1 MGITVKRPEKIVEFC
16 TDIGLQSEWEAAGEE
31 LNTLRK
37 REQVDAR
44 MTGESKAVRALKARI
59 QELENRMLDSI
70 VVFTLR
76 ALPRKRWVELEE
88 EHPPRDDNEDD
99 KRYGVNVS
107 TFIDAV
113 MVEPGTV
120 ASVRYK
126 ASGERVDFDAAGE
139 WQALADDMS
148 NAQWEQF
155 AIPLLLVN
163 RGTVTPGFNRA
174 AWQKT
179 PSSGSK

>member
-16 TDIGLQSEWEAAGEE
+16 TDLGLQSEWEAAGED
-31 LNTLRK
+31 LKTARQ

-44 MTGESKAVRALKARI
+44 MTGESKEVRGLKDKI
-59 QELENRMLDSI
+59 QELENRMLDSV

-76 ALPRKRWVELEE
+76 ALPRKRWAELEA
-88 EHPPRDDNEDD
+88 EHPPREDHEDD
-99 KRYGVNVS
+99 KRYGVNVGA
-107 TFIDAV
+107 FIDAV

-120 ASVRYK
+120 ASVTYK
-126 ASGERVDFDAAGE
+126 ASGERVEFAPVTD
-139 WQALADDMS
+139 WLPLADEMS

-174 AWQKT
+174 AWQRT

>member
-1 MGITVKRPEKIVEFC
+1 MGITIKRPEKIVEFC
-16 TDIGLQSEWEAAGEE
+16 TDIGLQSEWESASEE
-31 LNTLRK
+31 LVRVKK
-37 REQVDAR
+37 REQADAR
-44 MTGESKAVRALKARI
+44 MTGESKASRELKRRI
-59 QELENRMLDSI
+59 QELENQMLDSI

-76 ALPRKRWVELEE
+76 ALPRKRWVELEA
-88 EHPPRDDNEDD
+88 EHPPREDHEDD

-120 ASVRYK
+120 ASVVNK
-126 ASGERVDFDAAGE
+126 ATGERIEFAPAEDWVP
-139 WQALADDMS
+139 LADEMS

-174 AWQKT
+174 AWQRT

>member
-16 TDIGLQSEWEAAGEE
+16 TDLALQAVWEAAGEE
-31 LNTLRK
+31 LATVKK
-37 REQVDAR
+37 REQADAR
-44 MTGESKAVRALKARI
+44 MTGESKAVRDLKKRI
-59 QELENRMLDSI
+59 QELENQMLDSI

-76 ALPRKRWVELEE
+76 ALPRKRWVELEA
-88 EHPPRDDNEDD
+88 EHPPREDNDED
-99 KRYGVNVS
+99 KRYGVNVG

-120 ASVRYK
+120 AKVAYK
-126 ASGERVDFDAAGE
+126 GSGERVDFDPASE
-139 WQALADDMS
+139 WQSLADEMS

-174 AWQKT
+174 AWHRT

>member
-1 MGITVKRPEKIVEFC
+1 VSITVKRPEKIVEFC
-16 TDIGLQSEWEAAGEE
+16 TDLGLQSEWESAGEE
-31 LNTLRK
+31 LKSVRQ
-37 REQVDAR
+37 REQADAR
-44 MTGESKAVRALKARI
+44 MTGESKKVRDLKARI
-59 QELENRMLDSI
+59 VKLENQMLDSI

-76 ALPRKRWVELEE
+76 ALPRKRWAELEAT
-88 EHPPRDDNEDD
+88 HPPREDHEDD
-99 KRYGVNVS
+99 KRYGVNVG

-120 ASVRYK
+120 ASVTYK
-126 ASGERVDFDAAGE
+126 ASGERVEFSPASD
-139 WQALADDMS
+139 WLPLADEMS

-174 AWQKT
+174 AWQRT